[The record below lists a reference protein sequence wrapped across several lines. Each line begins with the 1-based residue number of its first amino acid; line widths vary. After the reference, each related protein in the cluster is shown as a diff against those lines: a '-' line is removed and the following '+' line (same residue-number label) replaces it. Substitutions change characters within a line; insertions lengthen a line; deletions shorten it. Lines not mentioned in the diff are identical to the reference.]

1 MDAVGAL
8 AAIAG
13 GRTLTRDEARSTMS
27 SVMAGEATA
36 AQLAAL
42 LTALHL
48 RGETVDEIVGFA
60 MAMREAVVPVQL
72 SGTAVDIVGTGG
84 SRIDPFNIST
94 TAAIVA
100 AAAGA
105 RVAKH
110 GNRAATGKCGS
121 ADVLEALGVRID
133 LGPQEA
139 ARCVD
144 EAGITFLFAP
154 RYHPA
159 MRHASPVR
167 REIRIRTVFNLIGPI
182 TNPAGVRRMV
192 LGVATPEVGEKIAH
206 ALGELGADHV
216 LVVHGDE
223 GLDDI
228 SPTGTTRTWELRGG
242 EVRIGSLD
250 PAELGLVAGSVDDI
264 RSGDAAA
271 NAATVRSIVAGE
283 AGTRRTAVLM
293 NAGAGLFVAGLAESL
308 REGALLASAAIDSGA
323 AATALER
330 FISTSQRLG
339 AAMAAATT

>member
-8 AAIAG
+8 GAITG
-13 GRTLTRDEARSTMS
+13 GQTLTRDEARETMA
-27 SVMAGEATA
+27 SVMAGEASA
-36 AQLAAL
+36 AQLAGL
-42 LTALHL
+42 LTALHV

-60 MAMREAVVPVQL
+60 EALRDAVVPVKL
-72 SGTAVDIVGTGG
+72 PAAAVDIVGTGG
-84 SRIDPFNIST
+84 SRVDPFNIST
-94 TAAIVA
+94 TSAIVA

-105 RVAKH
+105 KVAKH

-133 LGPQEA
+133 LGPGEA
-139 ARCVD
+139 ARCV
-144 EAGITFLFAP
+144 EETGIAFLFAP

-192 LGVATPEVGEKIAH
+192 LGVATPEVGEKIAR

-228 SPTGTTRTWELRGG
+228 SPVGRSQTWELRGG
-242 EVRIGSLD
+242 TVTTGSID
-250 PAELGLVAGSVDDI
+250 PVDVGLPAGTAAEFS
-264 RSGDAAA
+264 SGDATA
-271 NAATVRSIVAGE
+271 NAATVRSILGGE
-283 AGTRRTAVLM
+283 RGTRRTAVQI
-293 NAGAGLFVAGLAESL
+293 NAGAGLYVAGLAESI
-308 REGALLASAAIDSGA
+308 REGALLAGAAIDSGA
-323 AATALER
+323 GALTLER
-330 FISTSQRLG
+330 FVATSQRLG
-339 AAMAAATT
+339 AGMAATP

>member
-8 AAIAG
+8 GAIAG
-13 GRTLTRDEARSTMS
+13 GRTLTRAEARETMA

-48 RGETVDEIVGFA
+48 RGETIDEIVGFA
-60 MAMREAVVPVQL
+60 TAMREAVVPVKL

-84 SRIDPFNIST
+84 SRVDPFNIST
-94 TAAIVA
+94 TSAVVA

-105 RVAKH
+105 KVAKH

-121 ADVLEALGVRID
+121 ADVLETLGVRID
-133 LGPQEA
+133 LGPDEA

-144 EAGITFLFAP
+144 ETGIAFLFAP
-154 RYHPA
+154 LYHPA

-192 LGVATPEVGEKIAH
+192 LGVATPEVGERIAR
-206 ALGELGADHV
+206 ALGELGSDHV
-216 LVVHGDE
+216 LVVHGEE

-228 SPTGTTRTWELRGG
+228 SPVGRTQTWELRGG
-242 EVRIGSLD
+242 TVTAGSLG
-250 PAELGLVAGSVDDI
+250 PADAGLPAGSAEELG
-264 RSGDAAA
+264 SGDAAA
-271 NAATVRSIVAGE
+271 NATTVRAILGGE
-283 AGTRRTAVLM
+283 RGTRRTAVLM
-293 NAGAGLFVAGLAESL
+293 NAGAGLYVSGMAESL
-308 REGALLASAAIDSGA
+308 REGALLVAAAIDSGA
-323 AATALER
+323 ATATLDR
-330 FISTSQRLG
+330 FIATSQRLG
-339 AAMAAATT
+339 AAMAATS